1 MNPMESTLL
10 FFLIKSIVINGS
22 CEFFVV
28 IFSRLLD
35 SFQNFM
41 VGPDETRQ
49 RSDIH

>member
-10 FFLIKSIVINGS
+10 FFLIKSIVIDEN

-28 IFSRLLD
+28 LCSRLLD
-35 SFQNFM
+35 SFQNFV
-41 VGPDETRQ
+41 VGPDEIGQ